1 MKYQFLSQSDIEQ
14 IHEATLEVLET
25 IGIRSA
31 SQRFLDKCAELGL
44 NVKDNTVYFPRDIV
58 NEAYKKA
65 PSSFT
70 LYSRDGKHD
79 AEIGGEGKVYSQTCI
94 GSPFINDIETGKRKL
109 VTYKDLCDHVR
120 VCDALNDIDIISA
133 IFPKDVPDVAAVSYE
148 TAAQVKNTSKPIHIC
163 IESDHEMKYIPKVLA
178 AAVGGMDNLLAKPT
192 AYLQVSPISPL
203 DYAVGPA
210 NGLLDTV
217 EAGLPL
223 GIIPCNMM
231 GATGPMTLIGSV
243 VQHNAEM
250 LAGVV
255 IAQLM
260 RPGHPTIMSP
270 RVTFVDMRTAVGLWA
285 APEMGMAGHC
295 CMQLCNYYGIPNE
308 PTGFSCSSK
317 ICDEQAGFE
326 RMYNALIPA
335 IGGASILG
343 TACSGDNALIADYAT
358 TVMDDEICSMIK
370 YTVAGKEVNE
380 DTMAVEAIREVVNGE
395 RNFLGNMHTMKHL
408 RNETWVENLC
418 ERATYEAWDANG
430 RITYG
435 QKALAKAKDLFYNY
449 EVSAPLCDEY
459 SAAIDAVLK
468 DAVEGK

>member
-1 MKYQFLSQSDIEQ
+1 MRYEFLKKSDLEA
-14 IHEATLEVLET
+14 IHEATLDILET
-25 IGIRSA
+25 IGVRSA

-44 NVKDNTVYFPRDIV
+44 NVKDGTVYFPRDIV
-58 NEAYKKA
+58 DDALKKA
-65 PSSFT
+65 PSQFT

-79 AEIGGEGKVYSQTCI
+79 AELGVEGKVYSQTCI

-109 VTYKDLCDHVR
+109 VTYKDLEDHIR

-133 IFPKDVPDVAAVSYE
+133 IFPKDVPEHAAVTYE
-148 TAAQVKNTSKPIHIC
+148 TAAQVKNTTKPLHIC
-163 IESDHEMKYIPKVLA
+163 IESDHEMKYIPNVLA
-178 AAVGGMDNLLAKPT
+178 GAVGGMDKLIEKPI

-217 EAGLPL
+217 EANLPL
-223 GIIPCNMM
+223 GIIPCPMM
-231 GATGPMTLIGSV
+231 GATGPMTMIGSV
-243 VQHNAEM
+243 AMHNAEM
-250 LAGVV
+250 VAGVV
-255 IAQLM
+255 VAQLM
-260 RPGHPTIMSP
+260 RPGIPCVMSP
-270 RVTFVDMRTAVGLWA
+270 RVTFIDMRTAVGLWA

-295 CMQLCNYYGIPNE
+295 SMQMANYYGIPNE

-343 TACSGDNALIADYAT
+343 TACSGDNALIADYAV
-358 TVMDDEICSMIK
+358 TVLDDEISSMIK
-370 YTVAGKEVNE
+370 HTVKGKEVNT
-380 DTMAVEAIREVVNGE
+380 DTLAVEAIREVVNGE
-395 RNFLGNMHTMKHL
+395 RNFLGNEHTFRYL
-408 RNETWVENLC
+408 RSELWEPNLC

-435 QKALAKAKDLFYNY
+435 EKALAKAKDLYYNY
-449 EVSAPLCDEY
+449 KSEPLCEEY
-459 SAAIDAVLK
+459 AAAVDAAVK
-468 DAVEGK
+468 DAVDRK